1 MIRVTS
7 AAVALVATAAMTTG
21 VTTLTET
28 SAEAGAARTQDAGYA
43 LGASGFGTRLDGG
56 QLPAGSRVTAFM
68 VLGCSTRTGVHRE
81 NHEAEATLPGLGTAS
96 GIRTD
101 VWTRRGGGGVHSY
114 SENRIAKVTIGQMGL
129 GSLELTAID
138 SLSHT
143 WHDAKGFHAQTST
156 SVGGIAFVG
165 PDGVAHQ
172 QKLPTPNQPLEIP
185 GLAKIEV
192 GSSVKR
198 VSSEAAIAVANA
210 LKISLVPT
218 GSTLKLA
225 HSSSRVLDGVK
236 HGTFHGSSAATRVS
250 AADGNLTSGPN
261 PLSLMSC
268 RGTDGRLVTKSIA
281 DLNLG
286 DQVVVQAAQSQQRG
300 TQRRHKSV
308 AMERGTLAMISLGGG
323 QLVIKGVVGQAN
335 VTRTDRGR
343 TTKSATGTTVGSIVV
358 NGQEQSVPTGG
369 QSVEVPGLAR
379 VLPGVVEKTRHGI
392 SVVALRI
399 QLLDGTLATIDL
411 GVARASIRPR

>member
-1 MIRVTS
+1 
-7 AAVALVATAAMTTG
+7 
-21 VTTLTET
+21 
-28 SAEAGAARTQDAGYA
+28 
-43 LGASGFGTRLDGG
+43 
-56 QLPAGSRVTAFM
+56 
-68 VLGCSTRTGVHRE
+68 
-81 NHEAEATLPGLGTAS
+81 
-96 GIRTD
+96 
-101 VWTRRGGGGVHSY
+101 
-114 SENRIAKVTIGQMGL
+114 
-129 GSLELTAID
+129 
-138 SLSHT
+138 
-143 WHDAKGFHAQTST
+143 
-156 SVGGIAFVG
+156 
-165 PDGVAHQ
+165 
-172 QKLPTPNQPLEIP
+172 
-185 GLAKIEV
+185 
-192 GSSVKR
+192 
-198 VSSEAAIAVANA
+198 
-210 LKISLVPT
+210 
-218 GSTLKLA
+218 
-225 HSSSRVLDGVK
+225 
-236 HGTFHGSSAATRVS
+236 
-250 AADGNLTSGPN
+250 
-261 PLSLMSC
+261 MSC

>member
-1 MIRVTS
+1 MNRVTS

-21 VTTLTET
+21 LAALTET
-28 SAEAGAARTQDAGYA
+28 GAGAAAARTRDAGYA
-43 LGASGFGTRLDGG
+43 LGASGFGTKLDGG
-56 QLPAGSRVTAFM
+56 QLPTGSRVTAFM

-81 NHEAEATLPGLGTAS
+81 NHVAEETLPGLGTAS
-96 GIRTD
+96 EIRTD

-114 SENRIAKVTIGQMGL
+114 SENRVGKVTIGAPGL
-129 GSLELTAID
+129 GTLELTAID

-143 WHDAKGFHAQTST
+143 WHNAKGFHAQTST
-156 SVGGIAFVG
+156 SVGGITLVG
-165 PDGVAHQ
+165 PGGLAQ
-172 QKLPTPNQPLEIP
+172 TQKLPTPNQPLEIP

-198 VSSEAAIAVANA
+198 VGSESGIAVANA
-210 LKISLVPT
+210 LKITFEPT
-218 GSTLKLA
+218 GTLLKVA

-236 HGTFHGSSAATRVS
+236 NGTFHGSSAATRVS
-250 AADGNLTSGPN
+250 AAAGNLTSGPT

-268 RGTDGRLVTKSIA
+268 RGTGGRLMTKALA
-281 DLNLG
+281 DVNLG

-308 AMERGTLAMISLGGG
+308 AMQRGSLATLSLGGG

-343 TTKSATGTTVGSIVV
+343 TTKSSTGTTVGSIVV
-358 NGQEQSVPTGG
+358 NGQEQSVPTGD
-369 QSVEVPGLAR
+369 QTIEVPGLAQI
-379 VLPGVVEKTRHGI
+379 LPGVVERSRHGI

-399 QLLDGTLATIDL
+399 KLLDGTLATIDL
-411 GVARASIRPR
+411 GVAHASIRPR